1 MTNEKQKIKLEDS
14 NVLFFLIHQRENVSV
29 LEKVSKSALSSFVLM
44 IFFFFFLPTSFI
56 FSLYLE
62 TEKREGG
69 LEEAAPRAPLS
80 PRLLSGR
87 VHLVA
92 TLR

>member
-44 IFFFFFLPTSFI
+44 IFFFFFYPPVL
-56 FSLYLE
+56 FSLCIWKR
-62 TEKREGG
+62 KREKAGWRKRHRE
-69 LEEAAPRAPLS
+69 LRCPPVSSVEES
-80 PRLLSGR
+80 
-87 VHLVA
+87 
-92 TLR
+92 T